1 MFWHTSQLIGTQQWT
16 IISFSKAMKRQHI
29 LHDIEWNVVSWKK
42 GKSFYQ
48 KIHQIVDVVQYSL
61 NSSLF
66 NLISFLAILY
76 ESTWNFTIQNFMK
89 WMNGK
94 IAINSNEFYLN
105 YVELLHF
112 FQNQEQ
118 FWVFFEIDFLGL
130 VMIVQISFFVH
141 YFLQMFVHIFF
152 AMILFKMPI
161 KFN

>member
-1 MFWHTSQLIGTQQWT
+1 
-16 IISFSKAMKRQHI
+16 
-29 LHDIEWNVVSWKK
+29 
-42 GKSFYQ
+42 
-48 KIHQIVDVVQYSL
+48 
-61 NSSLF
+61 
-66 NLISFLAILY
+66 
-76 ESTWNFTIQNFMK
+76 
-89 WMNGK
+89 MNGK

-130 VMIVQISFFVH
+130 VMIIQISFFVH